1 MEQSVDREKKK
12 FLKKISILATFGS
25 LLFGYDSGVINGS
38 LTFMSRKDQLNLT
51 PLSEGLVT
59 SSLLLGAAFGAVLWG
74 RFADKYGRKKIL
86 KILAAIFFFSTIGC
100 SVSPNSTVII
110 ICRFIVGLG
119 VGGVSVVVPTLLAE
133 MAPTKIRGSLVSQD
147 QLMIVTGQ
155 LLAYVFNSILG
166 NISSNPG
173 IWRYMIALA
182 SIPAVVLWI
191 GMFVVPETPRWLAAN
206 GKVAQALEVLRQTR
220 DDAEAEADLKAIE
233 KNIEDEKHLDKATF
247 KDLGTPWIR
256 HLVFVGI
263 ILSVIQQIAGINV
276 IMYYGTTVLEH
287 SGFGVKT
294 ALIANVANGCMSV
307 IASWFYMHYLANRC
321 RRRPLLI
328 FGYVGSTVTLLVMGI
343 VSRVLV
349 GSAILPYVVVVL
361 TMIYLAIF
369 QSTLGPLT
377 WLLLSE
383 IFPLRVRGMG
393 YGIAT
398 FFNWISDFGVGLG
411 FPLAIA
417 SIGLSNTFFVFVGF
431 GIICIVCSSAFVPET
446 FGKSLEQLEEQF
458 RNRENSKVTID

>member
-1 MEQSVDREKKK
+1 MDQDVNTKRK

-38 LTFMSRKDQLNLT
+38 LSFMSRPDQLNLT
-51 PLSEGLVT
+51 PLTEGLVT
-59 SSLLLGAAFGAVLWG
+59 SSLLLGAAVGAILWG

-86 KILAAIFFFSTIGC
+86 RILAVIFFFSTIGC
-100 SVSPNSTVII
+100 AVSPNAQII
-110 ICRFIVGLG
+110 IVCRFIVGLG

-133 MAPTKIRGSLVSQD
+133 MAPTKIRGSVVCQD

-166 NISSNPG
+166 NISNNPG
-173 IWRYMIALA
+173 IWRYMITLA

-191 GMFVVPETPRWLAAN
+191 GMFIVPETPRWLAAN
-206 GKVAQALEVLRQTR
+206 GKVGQALEILRQTR
-220 DDAEAEADLKAIE
+220 DEEEAEADLREIQ
-233 KNIEDEKHLDKATF
+233 KNIESEKHLEKATF
-247 KDLGTPWIR
+247 KDLGIPWIR
-256 HLVFVGI
+256 HLVFIGV
-263 ILSVIQQIAGINV
+263 ILSFIQQIAGINV

-287 SGFGVKT
+287 SGFNVRT

-328 FGYVGSTVTLLVMGI
+328 GGYVGSTITLFVMGI
-343 VSRVLV
+343 VSRTLA
-349 GSAILPYVVVVL
+349 GTAALPYVVVVL
-361 TMIYLAIF
+361 TIIYLAIF

-393 YGIAT
+393 YGVAT
-398 FFNWISDFGVGLG
+398 FFNWISDFAVGLG
-411 FPLAIA
+411 FPIAIA
-417 SIGLSNTFFVFVGF
+417 SIGLSNTFFVFVGL
-431 GIICIVCSSAFVPET
+431 GIICIVCSTAFVPET
-446 FGKSLEQLEEQF
+446 FGKSLEQLEETF
-458 RNRENSKVTID
+458 RNYKKDKVSVD